1 MPVEER
7 DTTIDDFR
15 RDIQNAYSAW
25 LVDNELHTTA
35 GDLCRLHRLRAYDAA
50 QLAHALAVREDVLV
64 MSFQRCRMM
73 QSVNSMTHCRD
84 RRFIAVHISAHM
96 QNSQLRLLR

>member
-35 GDLCRLHRLRAYDAA
+35 GDLCRLQRLRAYDAA
-50 QLAHALAVREDVLV
+50 QLARALAVREDVLV
-64 MSFQRCRMM
+64 TQPPHAEPPDFL
-73 QSVNSMTHCRD
+73 SVSADLELPT
-84 RRFIAVHISAHM
+84 IALAEAFSIENPNNYS
-96 QNSQLRLLR
+96 